1 MRAHVVTLFP
11 EFFTGPLG
19 LSIVGRAME
28 RGVASI
34 QCTNPRDFATD
45 RHRTVDD
52 APYGGGP
59 GMILRAPQFVAAV
72 ESLVGPGNPRR
83 IPVLLLSPQG
93 QRFTQARAAEL
104 ARLPEFVLVCGR
116 YKGIDE
122 RFKDLVVTEEISI
135 GDFVLS
141 GGEPAA
147 LVMLDAIVRLVPGAL
162 GDEES
167 AAGDSF
173 GIDGA
178 AGLDCGYYTRPPVFR
193 GRAVPP
199 VLLSGHHARVAAW
212 RAEDAA
218 LRTRALRPDLVNE
231 SPPVRGGTLAG
242 GRREP
247 H

>member
-11 EFFTGPLG
+11 EFFTGPLA
-19 LSIVGRAME
+19 LSILGRAVE
-28 RGVASI
+28 RGVAHVT
-34 QCTNPRDFATD
+34 CTNPRDFATD

-52 APYGGGP
+52 TPYGGGP
-59 GMILRAPQFVAAV
+59 GMILKAPVLVDAV
-72 ESLVGPGNPRR
+72 ESLVGAGNPRR
-83 IPVLLLSPQG
+83 VPVILLTPQG
-93 QRFTQARAAEL
+93 EPFTQARAAAW
-104 ARLPEFVLVCGR
+104 ARTPEFVLVCGR

-122 RFKDLVVTEEISI
+122 RFKDLLVTDQISI

-147 LVMLDAIVRLVPGAL
+147 LVMLDAIVRLLPGAL
-162 GDEES
+162 GDEDS

-173 GIDGA
+173 GIEGQG
-178 AGLDCGYYTRPPVFR
+178 GLDCTYYTRPPVFR

-199 VLLSGHHARVAAW
+199 VLMSGHHAKVATW
-212 RAEDAA
+212 RTHDAA
-218 LRTRALRPDLVNE
+218 TRTQALRPDLVKE
-231 SPPVRGGTLAG
+231 SPLERGRTQAG